1 MKKML
6 VVSLFMIMGLCSA
19 CSKESPSTEK
29 EEVTDKEIQ
38 TEQLEDDKELE
49 KDKEAVHFSTEYI
62 PFDYMEGY
70 TIIKRSKETELFG
83 LLDENGEIVLE
94 PEYDDLD
101 FTVMNEQQFVKA
113 NFEGEIGIL
122 DLKGDEK
129 VKYNDYK
136 DIVSAGNIGWLAEK
150 TDGTQ
155 VLLDKDGKESRE
167 LNGKYT
173 GVLDD
178 KYLYDRTAD
187 LFDAEKYDKALA
199 STDIYDLE
207 ENLLWDYNKQIENG
221 KQLYAYSGIDEQF
234 LWFKYS
240 PEEEYTYLEAGNING
255 ENAVSIATGN
265 DGVKD
270 IFIEDNIIEI
280 NRSDFNN
287 SNLGNNCL
295 AANLED
301 GNYYFDLL
309 KKEFVDYKPDKII
322 FEEVGNF
329 YKAQNP
335 AREIEIEN
343 KIQEVEEIGSDGYYL
358 VEDIDSQVALIDK
371 KGNILIPFGEDLR
384 LDGADFYYKGEEAS
398 KYESETSF
406 AIRILNDERQY
417 EIYGFNSTNQ

>member
-1 MKKML
+1 ML
-6 VVSLFMIMGLCSA
+6 VCL
-19 CSKESPSTEK
+19 
-29 EEVTDKEIQ
+29 
-38 TEQLEDDKELE
+38 
-49 KDKEAVHFSTEYI
+49 
-62 PFDYMEGY
+62 
-70 TIIKRSKETELFG
+70 
-83 LLDENGEIVLE
+83 
-94 PEYDDLD
+94 
-101 FTVMNEQQFVKA
+101 
-113 NFEGEIGIL
+113 
-122 DLKGDEK
+122 
-129 VKYNDYK
+129 
-136 DIVSAGNIGWLAEK
+136 WLW
-150 TDGTQ
+150 DCVQ
-155 VLLDKDGKESRE
+155 
-167 LNGKYT
+167 
-173 GVLDD
+173 
-178 KYLYDRTAD
+178 
-187 LFDAEKYDKALA
+187 LA

-358 VEDIDSQVALIDK
+358 VEDIDSQVALIDN
-371 KGNILIPFGEDLR
+371 KGNILIPFGENLR

-417 EIYGFNSTNQ
+417 EIYGFNSNNQ

>member
-38 TEQLEDDKELE
+38 TEQLEDNKELE

-255 ENAVSIATGN
+255 ENEVWSY
-265 DGVKD
+265 VK
-270 IFIEDNIIEI
+270 I
-280 NRSDFNN
+280 
-287 SNLGNNCL
+287 
-295 AANLED
+295 
-301 GNYYFDLL
+301 
-309 KKEFVDYKPDKII
+309 
-322 FEEVGNF
+322 
-329 YKAQNP
+329 
-335 AREIEIEN
+335 
-343 KIQEVEEIGSDGYYL
+343 
-358 VEDIDSQVALIDK
+358 
-371 KGNILIPFGEDLR
+371 
-384 LDGADFYYKGEEAS
+384 
-398 KYESETSF
+398 
-406 AIRILNDERQY
+406 
-417 EIYGFNSTNQ
+417 

>member
-19 CSKESPSTEK
+19 CGKESPSTEK
-29 EEVTDKEIQ
+29 KEVIDKEIQ
-38 TEQLEDDKELE
+38 TEQLEDNKELE
-49 KDKEAVHFSTEYI
+49 KDKEVVHFSTEYI

-167 LNGKYT
+167 LKGKYT
-173 GVLDD
+173 GILDD

-240 PEEEYTYLEAGNING
+240 PEEEYTYLEVGNING

-265 DGVKD
+265 DSVKD

-280 NRSDFNN
+280 NSSDFNN

-335 AREIEIEN
+335 AREIEIKN

-358 VEDIDSQVALIDK
+358 VEDIDSQVALIDN
-371 KGNILIPFGEDLR
+371 KGNILIPFGEELR
-384 LDGADFYYKGEEAS
+384 LNGADFYYKGEEAS

-406 AIRILNDERQY
+406 AICILNSERQY